1 MPRNKDFKRLV
12 RNRMQKTGES
22 YTAARAR
29 ISHRR
34 KTAETAATP
43 GATHAGI
50 AGMSDE
56 AVRAKT
62 GKTWKQWCRVLDA
75 IDAADMPH
83 RAIAAHLREVHDLPA
98 WWAQM
103 VTVGYER
110 IRGLRDRGQR
120 RNGEYE
126 ASKSKTLLLP
136 LPELYR
142 AFSLSRRREKWLPG
156 VKWTVRKAIR
166 DKSMR
171 VTWEDGTSVE
181 IYFTAKGP
189 RKTQVVIQHRKLAT
203 RGQTEEAKRYWSER
217 LSELARSVSAR

>member
-1 MPRNKDFKRLV
+1 MPKNKDLKRLT
-12 RNRMQKTGES
+12 RSRMKKTGES
-22 YTAARAR
+22 YTAARAELVKK
-29 ISHRR
+29 S
-34 KTAETAATP
+34 KQGLAER
-43 GATHAGI
+43 

-56 AVRAKT
+56 AVAAKT
-62 GKTWKQWCRVLDA
+62 GRSWQEWVRLLDA
-75 IDAADMPH
+75 RGARSMIH
-83 RAIAAHLREVHDLPA
+83 RDIAAYLHDEHAIPG

>member
-1 MPRNKDFKRLV
+1 MPKNKDLKRLT
-12 RNRMQKTGES
+12 RSRMKKTGES
-22 YTAARAR
+22 YTAARAELVKK
-29 ISHRR
+29 S
-34 KTAETAATP
+34 KQGLAER
-43 GATHAGI
+43 

-56 AVRAKT
+56 AVAAKT
-62 GKTWKQWCRVLDA
+62 GRSWQEWVRLLDA
-75 IDAADMPH
+75 RGARSMIH
-83 RAIAAHLREVHDLPA
+83 RDIAAYLHDEHAVPG

-120 RNGEYE
+120 RNGAYE
-126 ASKSKTLLLP
+126 ASKSKTLPLP

-189 RKTQVVIQHRKLAT
+189 RKSQVVIQHRKLGT
-203 RGQTEEAKRYWSER
+203 RRQAEKAKLYWSEG
-217 LSELARSVSAR
+217 LDELARFVAHR